1 MFSGFNNNQSNFN
14 PQQNN
19 PPQNNNDEEEKK
31 RLALKINN
39 QLNTFDFKN
48 PQGLINQTIK
58 NKLGLNFK
66 NFNNSYARN
75 VQVSDPAKT
84 YFLTHNLRTNLEKD
98 QTERIKVDDLLPKYN
113 AQKFEQISNNY
124 LNREK
129 DYYQR
134 FVEINGNISLS
145 NISNINNIT
154 SELRKINANSAYNYM
169 QENPDFDFDN
179 NKMGIYL
186 LLQQNGNSG
195 KIFDSKYNKL
205 STSNKRCNEHQRRK
219 EQKKKLRKDSKAIPS
234 FNKISGSKSKS
245 ELSLKGK
252 ISSMEENSNTI
263 NIIRQK
269 KSYLVEEESN
279 LFEKYFSSFI
289 RYFKELESNKRINTN
304 DKILKLREVLDLN
317 INDFREGRKNFCQF
331 LKRIITPLGAGDR
344 DKLTT
349 RNLVL
354 RVIKYLEEDFS
365 EKNFRS
371 AQNQTFKK
379 KEDFISNYTNNIV
392 YTYFSNVISNSQSK
406 TIILWAK
413 IYFHLRFGWKRD
425 CIEFINQIEGIY
437 INEPGL
443 REMKESLDNTK
454 DINIHNYNEFKRII
468 NQERKEENPFKHAC
482 MVYMTQIPDQLYN
495 NILLEINDHL
505 WFNLNLICPKDNYE
519 DLYINKNEN
528 EDDNIFE
535 INTSSNQ
542 NQNQN
547 NNEGVIKL
555 VKLENLQGFFENIG
569 VQEIINS
576 NNKNT
581 NFAYVILMAGLLK
594 FKKAL
599 SFMIK
604 NSMYVDAINF
614 YFILQQLGIYSD
626 FTEIN
631 DKIIDTNINK
641 KISLGEN
648 NIETEEIYQIYP
660 RVSDNVPALMLYCI
674 YSTSNYIKPL
684 SYLLLETEAF
694 GLLDNYH
701 KEIPLFQN
709 SYNNINICLKSIM
722 SENDLKKLCKS
733 IFNSLL
739 KHKMRNNANLNPLF
753 NIFKNLKMLTELT
766 GILINKSIEL
776 LNLKKPIITYGNNGE
791 FGISLSDNKN
801 QRFLGYSLI
810 MNYFGALINDVNKLY
825 LDKQNKKEKLIQSGD
840 NRNNEKIFELE
851 KELEDIN
858 LPISLLKQLPI
869 IENIYECILF
879 GNFDEAFKLFME
891 NISIV
896 QIGFRDEEKDYIS
909 IFSNFIN
916 DQLKK
921 MKYGLMGLYPDILF
935 LFVWLLKNELGEFL
949 KKGSNNILSIM
960 KENCKALEYLLDR
973 LVEVSNNDREL
984 MEYASTFKLARDEV
998 NQIQQFY
1005 QQNNY
1010 IL

>member
-1 MFSGFNNNQSNFN
+1 MFSIPNNNQPSFN
-14 PQQNN
+14 PPQNN
-19 PPQNNNDEEEKK
+19 PPQNSNEEEKK
-31 RLALKINN
+31 KTYALNINSK
-39 QLNTFDFKN
+39 LDSFDFKN
-48 PQGLINQTIK
+48 PHGLIKQTIK
-58 NKLGLNFK
+58 NTLGLNFK

-75 VQVSDPAKT
+75 VQVSDPTKT

-98 QTERIKVDDLLPKYN
+98 QTSRIKVDDLLPKYN
-113 AQKFEQISNNY
+113 AQKFEQISNNF
-124 LNREK
+124 LSREK

-134 FVEINGNISLS
+134 FVEINGNISMS
-145 NISNINNIT
+145 NLSNINNIT

-195 KIFDSKYNKL
+195 KNFDEKYNKL
-205 STSNKRCNEHQRRK
+205 YTYNKRCNEHQRRK
-219 EQKKKLRKDSKAIPS
+219 ELKKKLRKESNDAQS
-234 FNKISGSKSKS
+234 FNPIDKPKRKSDMS
-245 ELSLKGK
+245 IMGRV
-252 ISSMEENSNTI
+252 SSMTESINTI

-304 DKILKLREVLDLN
+304 DKVLKLREILDLN

-331 LKRIITPLGAGDR
+331 LKRIITPLGMRDSS

-349 RNLVL
+349 RNLVR
-354 RVIKYLEEDFS
+354 RVIKYLEDDFS

-371 AQNQTFKK
+371 VQNQTFKK

-392 YTYFSNVISNSQSK
+392 YTYFSNVTSNSQSK
-406 TIILWAK
+406 TIVLWAK
-413 IYFHLRFGWKRD
+413 IFFHLRFGWKKD

-437 INEPGL
+437 INESGL
-443 REMKESLDNTK
+443 REIKESLDDTK

-519 DLYINKNEN
+519 DLYIKKNEN
-528 EDDNIFE
+528 KDENEFE

-542 NQNQN
+542 NNY
-547 NNEGVIKL
+547 EGLIEL
-555 VKLENLQGFFENIG
+555 VKLKTLQAFFENIS
-569 VQEIINS
+569 VQDIINA

-581 NFAYVILMAGLLK
+581 NFVYVILMAGLLK

-604 NSMYVDAINF
+604 NNMYVDAINF
-614 YFILQQLGIYSD
+614 YLVLQQLGIYSD
-626 FTEIN
+626 FTDIN

-641 KISLGEN
+641 KILLNQN
-648 NIETEEIYQIYP
+648 NETEEIYQIYP
-660 RVSDNVPALMLYCI
+660 RVSENVPALMLYCI
-674 YSTSNYIKPL
+674 YSTPNYIKPL

-694 GLLDNYH
+694 GILDTYQ
-701 KEIPLFQN
+701 KEVPLFQN
-709 SYNNINICLKSIM
+709 SYNNINLSLKSIM
-722 SENDLKKLCKS
+722 SENTLRKLCKS
-733 IFNSLL
+733 IFELLL

-753 NIFKNLKMLTELT
+753 NTFKNLKMLTELT

-791 FGISLSDNKN
+791 FSISLSDNKN
-801 QRFLGYSLI
+801 QRLLGYSLI
-810 MNYFGALINDVNKLY
+810 MNYFGALINDVNRLY
-825 LDKQNKKEKLIQSGD
+825 LEKQKEKDNLIQRRDFS
-840 NRNNEKIFELE
+840 NNEKIYELE

-869 IENIYECILF
+869 IENIYECILS
-879 GNFDEAFKLFME
+879 GNFDEAFKLYME

-896 QIGFRDEEKDYIS
+896 QIGFRDEVKDYIT

-916 DQLKK
+916 EQLKK
-921 MKYGLMGLYPDILF
+921 MKYGLIGLYPDILF

-949 KKGSNNILSIM
+949 KKGNNNILSIM

-973 LVEVSNNDREL
+973 LVEFSNNDRDL
-984 MEYASTFKLARDEV
+984 MEYAQTFKLARDEV

>member
-1 MFSGFNNNQSNFN
+1 MFGGINNNPSIIN

-19 PPQNNNDEEEKK
+19 PPQNNNEEEEKK

-48 PQGLINQTIK
+48 PQGLIKQTLK
-58 NKLGLNFK
+58 NTLGLNFK

-134 FVEINGNISLS
+134 FVEINGNISMS

-154 SELRKINANSAYNYM
+154 SELRKINANNAYNYM

-195 KIFDSKYNKL
+195 KIFDTKYNKL
-205 STSNKRCNEHQRRK
+205 STSDKRCNEHQRRK
-219 EQKKKLRKDSKAIPS
+219 ELKRKLRKDSNIPS
-234 FNKISGSKSKS
+234 FNKITESNSKS
-245 ELSLKGK
+245 EMSFKRK
-252 ISSMEENSNTI
+252 TSSMKEPSNTINTI

-289 RYFKELESNKRINTN
+289 RYFKELESNKRININ

-344 DKLTT
+344 SDKLTT

-365 EKNFRS
+365 EKNFMS
-371 AQNQTFKK
+371 PQNQTFKK

-392 YTYFSNVISNSQSK
+392 YTYFSNVTSNSHSK

-413 IYFHLRFGWKRD
+413 IYFHLRFGWKKD

-437 INEPGL
+437 INESGL
-443 REMKESLDNTK
+443 REMKESLDDTK

-519 DLYINKNEN
+519 DLYIKKNEH
-528 EDDNIFE
+528 EDENIFE

-542 NQNQN
+542 NNI
-547 NNEGVIKL
+547 EGVVKL
-555 VKLENLQGFFENIG
+555 VKLENLQAFFENIG
-569 VQEIINS
+569 VQEIINA

-581 NFAYVILMAGLLK
+581 NFVYVILMAGLLK

-604 NSMYVDAINF
+604 NNMYIDAINF

-631 DKIIDTNINK
+631 DKIIDSNINK
-641 KISLGEN
+641 KISLGDN
-648 NIETEEIYQIYP
+648 NETEEIYQIYP

-674 YSTSNYIKPL
+674 YSTPNYIKPL
-684 SYLLLETEAF
+684 SDLLLETEAF

-701 KEIPLFQN
+701 KEIPLFQKN
-709 SYNNINICLKSIM
+709 YNNINVSLKSIM
-722 SENDLKKLCKS
+722 SENSLKKLCKS

-739 KHKMRNNANLNPLF
+739 QHKMRNNANLNPLF

-776 LNLKKPIITYGNNGE
+776 LNLKKPIITYDNNGD
-791 FGISLSDNKN
+791 FGISLYDNKN
-801 QRFLGYSLI
+801 LRFLGYSLI
-810 MNYFGALINDVNKLY
+810 MNYFGALINDAYTLY
-825 LDKQNKKEKLIQSGD
+825 LEKQKEKDNLIQRGD

-851 KELEDIN
+851 KELEEIN

-869 IENIYECILF
+869 IENIYECILS
-879 GNFDEAFKLFME
+879 GNFDEAFKLYME

-896 QIGFRDEEKDYIS
+896 QIGFRDEEKDYIN

-921 MKYGLMGLYPDILF
+921 MKYGLIGLYPDILF

-949 KKGSNNILSIM
+949 KKGNNNILSIM

-973 LVEVSNNDREL
+973 LVEVSNNDRDL

-1005 QQNNY
+1005 KQNY
-1010 IL
+1010 

>member
-1 MFSGFNNNQSNFN
+1 MFGIPNNNQPSFN
-14 PQQNN
+14 PPQNN
-19 PPQNNNDEEEKK
+19 PPQNSNEEEKK
-31 RLALKINN
+31 KTYAININ
-39 QLNTFDFKN
+39 SKLDSFDFKN
-48 PQGLINQTIK
+48 PHGLIKQTIK
-58 NKLGLNFK
+58 NALGLNFK

-75 VQVSDPAKT
+75 VQVSDPTKT

-98 QTERIKVDDLLPKYN
+98 QTSRIKVDDLLHKYN
-113 AQKFEQISNNY
+113 AQKFEQISNNF
-124 LNREK
+124 LSREK

-134 FVEINGNISLS
+134 FVEINGNISIS
-145 NISNINNIT
+145 NLSNINNIT

-195 KIFDSKYNKL
+195 KNFDEKYNKL
-205 STSNKRCNEHQRRK
+205 YTYNKRCNEHQRRK
-219 EQKKKLRKDSKAIPS
+219 ELKKKLRKESNDAQS
-234 FNKISGSKSKS
+234 FNPIDKPKRKSDMS
-245 ELSLKGK
+245 IMGRV
-252 ISSMEENSNTI
+252 SSMTESINTI

-304 DKILKLREVLDLN
+304 DKVLKLREILDLN

-331 LKRIITPLGAGDR
+331 LKRIITPLGMGDSS

-349 RNLVL
+349 RNLVR
-354 RVIKYLEEDFS
+354 RVIKYLEDDFS

-371 AQNQTFKK
+371 VQNQTFKK

-392 YTYFSNVISNSQSK
+392 YTYFSNVTSNSQSK
-406 TIILWAK
+406 TIVLWAK
-413 IYFHLRFGWKRD
+413 IFFHLRFGWKKD

-437 INEPGL
+437 INESGL
-443 REMKESLDNTK
+443 REIKESLDDTK

-519 DLYINKNEN
+519 DLYIKKNGSKDEN
-528 EDDNIFE
+528 EFE

-542 NQNQN
+542 NNY
-547 NNEGVIKL
+547 EGLIEL
-555 VKLENLQGFFENIG
+555 VKLKNLQAFFENIS
-569 VQEIINS
+569 VQDIINA

-581 NFAYVILMAGLLK
+581 NFVYVILMAGLLK

-614 YFILQQLGIYSD
+614 YLVLQQLGIYSD
-626 FTEIN
+626 FTDIN
-631 DKIIDTNINK
+631 DKIIDTNSNK
-641 KISLGEN
+641 KILLNQN
-648 NIETEEIYQIYP
+648 NETEEIYQIYP
-660 RVSDNVPALMLYCI
+660 RVSENVPALMLYCI
-674 YSTSNYIKPL
+674 YSTPNYIKPL

-694 GLLDNYH
+694 GILDSYH
-701 KEIPLFQN
+701 KEVPLFQN
-709 SYNNINICLKSIM
+709 SYNNINISLKSIM
-722 SENDLKKLCKS
+722 SENNLRKLCKS
-733 IFNSLL
+733 IFELLL

-810 MNYFGALINDVNKLY
+810 MNYFGALINDVNRLY
-825 LDKQNKKEKLIQSGD
+825 LEKQKEKDNLIQRRDFS
-840 NRNNEKIFELE
+840 NNEKIFELE

-869 IENIYECILF
+869 IENIYECILS
-879 GNFDEAFKLFME
+879 GNFDEAFKLYME

-896 QIGFRDEEKDYIS
+896 QIGFRDEVKDYIT

-916 DQLKK
+916 EQLKK
-921 MKYGLMGLYPDILF
+921 MKYGLIGLYPDILF

-949 KKGSNNILSIM
+949 KKGNNNILSIM

-973 LVEVSNNDREL
+973 LVEFSNNDRDL
-984 MEYASTFKLARDEV
+984 MEYAQTFKLARDEV

>member
-1 MFSGFNNNQSNFN
+1 MFSGFNNNQPNFN

-219 EQKKKLRKDSKAIPS
+219 EQKRKLRKDSKAIPA

-252 ISSMEENSNTI
+252 ISSMEETSNTI

-495 NILLEINDHL
+495 NILLEIND
-505 WFNLNLICPKDNYE
+505 I
-519 DLYINKNEN
+519 I
-528 EDDNIFE
+528 IFFW
-535 INTSSNQ
+535 
-542 NQNQN
+542 
-547 NNEGVIKL
+547 K
-555 VKLENLQGFFENIG
+555 
-569 VQEIINS
+569 
-576 NNKNT
+576 
-581 NFAYVILMAGLLK
+581 
-594 FKKAL
+594 
-599 SFMIK
+599 
-604 NSMYVDAINF
+604 
-614 YFILQQLGIYSD
+614 
-626 FTEIN
+626 
-631 DKIIDTNINK
+631 
-641 KISLGEN
+641 
-648 NIETEEIYQIYP
+648 
-660 RVSDNVPALMLYCI
+660 
-674 YSTSNYIKPL
+674 
-684 SYLLLETEAF
+684 
-694 GLLDNYH
+694 
-701 KEIPLFQN
+701 
-709 SYNNINICLKSIM
+709 
-722 SENDLKKLCKS
+722 
-733 IFNSLL
+733 
-739 KHKMRNNANLNPLF
+739 
-753 NIFKNLKMLTELT
+753 
-766 GILINKSIEL
+766 
-776 LNLKKPIITYGNNGE
+776 
-791 FGISLSDNKN
+791 
-801 QRFLGYSLI
+801 
-810 MNYFGALINDVNKLY
+810 
-825 LDKQNKKEKLIQSGD
+825 
-840 NRNNEKIFELE
+840 
-851 KELEDIN
+851 
-858 LPISLLKQLPI
+858 
-869 IENIYECILF
+869 
-879 GNFDEAFKLFME
+879 
-891 NISIV
+891 
-896 QIGFRDEEKDYIS
+896 
-909 IFSNFIN
+909 
-916 DQLKK
+916 
-921 MKYGLMGLYPDILF
+921 
-935 LFVWLLKNELGEFL
+935 
-949 KKGSNNILSIM
+949 
-960 KENCKALEYLLDR
+960 
-973 LVEVSNNDREL
+973 
-984 MEYASTFKLARDEV
+984 
-998 NQIQQFY
+998 
-1005 QQNNY
+1005 
-1010 IL
+1010 